1 MTNTGLYNNRNSKA
15 ILAFFITMFYL
26 VNPLFSQDRED
37 NQFWTG
43 FDLEYTLFDDLTLEV
58 QNELRQERNAASFRS
73 YYFNLGAK
81 YKIFSF
87 FRVGSFYRYKIHPDY
102 RENAAYVNLYQNF
115 DLGIFEISNRLRFYG
130 RFPENSKDDDKYY
143 IRDLLSIG
151 LKFDKFTPYIAAELH
166 YRTLYDKGDRFDEIR
181 YYIGSEMKISK
192 HHKIDLF
199 ILYKNEINVKKPE
212 YDLVFGLFYEVSLN

>member
-102 RENAAYVNLYQNF
+102 RENAAYVNGTLSTGAIKNANSTTITIG
-115 DLGIFEISNRLRFYG
+115 DLGRDIDDTKYGIVYAQSSGTFE
-130 RFPENSKDDDKYY
+130 
-143 IRDLLSIG
+143 
-151 LKFDKFTPYIAAELH
+151 AVV
-166 YRTLYDKGDRFDEIR
+166 
-181 YYIGSEMKISK
+181 YYIGGDAAAVSVAAVLAEATSTNPSSLPSGTFSDTLGAAYATGTNYI
-192 HHKIDLF
+192 
-199 ILYKNEINVKKPE
+199 YYEIEFTV
-212 YDLVFGLFYEVSLN
+212 Y